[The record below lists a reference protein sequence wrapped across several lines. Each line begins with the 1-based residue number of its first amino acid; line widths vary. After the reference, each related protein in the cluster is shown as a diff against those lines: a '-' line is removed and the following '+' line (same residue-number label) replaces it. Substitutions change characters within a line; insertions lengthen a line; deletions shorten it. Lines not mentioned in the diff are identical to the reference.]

1 MGVVILKDKLFT
13 GRNRVS
19 SMIVLSKGCDVYTG
33 YPILVSKNNANHGFV
48 SLTQYLSYI
57 TLKTFKN
64 MRIPSF
70 SQLVISS
77 TEYFFTVKYRL
88 ISVVKVKIFL
98 IILRL
103 RKIFCI

>member
-19 SMIVLSKGCDVYTG
+19 SMIVLSKRCDMYTG

-57 TLKTFKN
+57 TLKTTVCSLIFTTCN
-64 MRIPSF
+64 FLNEI
-70 SQLVISS
+70 
-77 TEYFFTVKYRL
+77 FFLLLNTG
-88 ISVVKVKIFL
+88 
-98 IILRL
+98 
-103 RKIFCI
+103 